1 MRLLTILRKKPFC
14 NNVFYFLIGVI
25 FFIISYKYPLFYIV
39 LGGYLIYLVIKTKL
53 LLPILIIILIFL
65 SRILIDRVFVFDVN
79 DDYDIYVNDIIDENR
94 YEAYV
99 GYKKLL
105 LYDNNHN
112 VKPGEK
118 YTATIKIN
126 DIEEK
131 SYDTDFDYEYYLKS
145 KGIYKSGIV
154 VSKEFKR
161 SGFSLNSI
169 KYYYSNYLKDNLC
182 EESYLY
188 VKALVFGDNDLEND
202 VKDSY
207 SVLGLSHI
215 LAISGM
221 HIVFLFNIISFI
233 LLKVFNYYKKGIP
246 IVIITLFVILIGAPI
261 SSVRAVLFLIIGSLN
276 KGRTRYGR
284 IDILSISCLIMLL
297 VNPFML
303 FNSGF
308 ILSFLVSFILIFKN
322 SLFKSSGS
330 LLIDTYKM
338 YILLFL
344 ITLPFVTNISNRVSI
359 LSILLSPILSI
370 VLGYILLPISY
381 ILGLLPILDFVF
393 KYVFIFINNY
403 IVNLGSLLPI
413 FHLQS
418 FNLYM
423 IIVYYVVFILFI
435 IGLYR
440 GRGIYYLGL
449 LVSYIVMLY
458 GIKYVDCKGRV
469 TFINCGQG
477 DSALVELPYSKG
489 IMVIDCFNS
498 IDYLKRR
505 GIDYIDYLVLTH
517 SDSDHVGDYV
527 KVLDEFK
534 VGMIYY
540 PIYDERFDK
549 LLAGY
554 KNKKGISDI
563 NKINS
568 NVFDIEVL
576 GPIKEYSDVNSNSIV
591 LKLRMYDTTFLFTG
605 DMTIEEEY
613 DLIDKYEYILDSDIL
628 KVGHHG
634 SNTSSSKEFLEYVSP
649 IYSIISVGK
658 NNSYGLPNSDVV
670 KRLEEESKVYMTK
683 DCGNIDIYVYKEK
696 VWISTYR

>member
-53 LLPILIIILIFL
+53 LLPILISILIFL

-112 VKPGEK
+112 VKPGDK

-202 VKDSY
+202 IKDSY

-458 GIKYVDCKGRV
+458 GIKYVDFKGRV

-477 DSALVELPYSKG
+477 DSALVELPYNKG

-563 NKINS
+563 NNINS

-613 DLIDKYEYILDSDIL
+613 DLIDKYDYILDSDIL

-658 NNSYGLPNSDVV
+658 NNSYGLPNNDVV

>member
-1 MRLLTILRKKPFC
+1 MRLLTILKKKPFC

-25 FFIISYKYPLFYIV
+25 FFIISYKYPLLYIV
-39 LGGYLIYLVIKTKL
+39 LGVYLIFLVIKTKL
-53 LLPILIIILIFL
+53 LLPTLIIVLVFL
-65 SRILIDRVFVFDVN
+65 SRILIDRILVFDVTDKCN
-79 DDYDIYVNDIIDENR
+79 IYVNDIIDENR

-105 LYDNNHN
+105 LYNNSHN
-112 VKPGEK
+112 VKPGHK
-118 YTATIKIN
+118 YVATIKLN
-126 DIEEK
+126 NIEEK

-145 KGIYKSGIV
+145 NGIYKSGIV
-154 VSKEFKR
+154 VSKEFLE

-169 KYYYSNYLKDNLC
+169 KYYYSNYLKDNLS
-182 EESYLY
+182 EDSYSY
-188 VKALVFGDNDLEND
+188 VKALVFGDNNLGDD
-202 VKDSY
+202 IKDSY

-246 IVIITLFVILIGAPI
+246 IIIVCLFVILIGMPV

-276 KGRTRYGR
+276 KGRIRYSR

-308 ILSFLVSFILIFKN
+308 ILSFLVSFILIFKD
-322 SLFKSSGS
+322 SIIKRSGS
-330 LLIDTYKM
+330 VLIDTYKM
-338 YILLFL
+338 YILIFL
-344 ITLPFVTNISNRVSI
+344 ITLPFVINISNRISI
-359 LSILLSPILSI
+359 LSIILSPVLSI
-370 VLGYILLPISY
+370 VLGYVLLPISY
-381 ILGLLPILDFVF
+381 ILGVLPVLDFIF
-393 KYVFIFINNY
+393 KYVFIFINSY
-403 IVNLGSLLPI
+403 IVNLGSMLPV

-423 IIVYYVVFILFI
+423 IIVYYVIFIFFI
-435 IGLYR
+435 VGLYK

-458 GIKYVDCKGRV
+458 GIRYVDFKGRV

-498 IDYLKRR
+498 IDYLKSR

-517 SDSDHVGDYV
+517 SDSDHIGDYV

-549 LLAGY
+549 LLSGY
-554 KNKKGISDI
+554 NNKKGICDI
-563 NKINS
+563 NTINS
-568 NVFDIEVL
+568 NVFDIEVF
-576 GPIKEYSDVNSNSIV
+576 GPINEYSDVNSNSIV

-613 DLIDKYEYILDSDIL
+613 DLIDKYNNRLNSDIL

-649 IYSIISVGK
+649 VYSIISVGE